1 MKSGEINSLFKNFSK
16 VIKNPKSDLKY
27 KNKFTLLIS
36 VVLSAQCTDVNV
48 NNVTKNIYP
57 KYNKPEHFVK
67 LGRKKIEKLIK
78 SIGLFRNKGKS
89 VYLLSKQL
97 IEKHNG
103 KVPKNFDD
111 LYALPGVG
119 KKTASVVLN
128 EGFGL
133 PTIAVDTHVFRVSN
147 RTGLAYGKNPDKVQ
161 ENLYKAAKQLI
172 IKAKKFEK
180 KDKLEKALKLYSKA
194 YDKLLK
200 AYDKDKKN
208 PDILN
213 YLGFTLRKAGNFEEA
228 EKFYLEGLE
237 IKPDHEGINEYLGE
251 LYVKTNRV
259 ELAKERLEVLKGC
272 KCEEFEELKE
282 LIDKN

>member
-1 MKSGEINSLFKNFSK
+1 MKSGEINSLFRNLSR

-27 KNKFTLLIS
+27 KSKFTLLVS

-78 SIGLFRNKGKS
+78 SIGLFRNKSKS

-111 LYALPGVG
+111 LHALPGVG
-119 KKTASVVLN
+119 RKTANVVLN

-133 PTIAVDTHVFRVSN
+133 STIAVDTHIFRVSN
-147 RTGLAYGKNPDKVQ
+147 RTKLAEGKNPDQVEQ
-161 ENLYKAAKQLI
+161 ALYKVVPNKYLKDAHHLLLLHGRYTCKARTPSCNKCVI
-172 IKAKKFEK
+172 IKF
-180 KDKLEKALKLYSKA
+180 
-194 YDKLLK
+194 
-200 AYDKDKKN
+200 
-208 PDILN
+208 
-213 YLGFTLRKAGNFEEA
+213 
-228 EKFYLEGLE
+228 
-237 IKPDHEGINEYLGE
+237 
-251 LYVKTNRV
+251 
-259 ELAKERLEVLKGC
+259 C
-272 KCEEFEELKE
+272 KYNQKE
-282 LIDKN
+282 LR

>member
-1 MKSGEINSLFKNFSK
+1 MKSEEINSLFKNLTN

-27 KNKFTLLIS
+27 KNKFTLLVS

-48 NNVTKNIYP
+48 NNVTKKIYS
-57 KYNKPEHFVK
+57 KYNKPNHFVK

-78 SIGLFRNKGKS
+78 SIGLFRNKAKS

-133 PTIAVDTHVFRVSN
+133 PTVAVDTHVFRVSN
-147 RTGLAYGKNPDKVQ
+147 RTGLAPGKNPDEVQ
-161 ENLYKAAKQLI
+161 KKLYEVVPKKYLKKAGHTILLHGRYTCKARAPSCKTCVI
-172 IKAKKFEK
+172 IK
-180 KDKLEKALKLYSKA
+180 Y
-194 YDKLLK
+194 
-200 AYDKDKKN
+200 
-208 PDILN
+208 
-213 YLGFTLRKAGNFEEA
+213 
-228 EKFYLEGLE
+228 
-237 IKPDHEGINEYLGE
+237 
-251 LYVKTNRV
+251 
-259 ELAKERLEVLKGC
+259 C
-272 KCEEFEELKE
+272 KYNNKE
-282 LIDKN
+282 L

>member
-1 MKSGEINSLFKNFSK
+1 MKSGEINSLFKNLSK

-27 KNKFTLLIS
+27 KNKFTLLVS

-78 SIGLFRNKGKS
+78 SIGLFRNKAKS
-89 VYLLSKQL
+89 VYLLSKDL
-97 IEKHNG
+97 IEEHNE

-119 KKTASVVLN
+119 RKTASVVLN

-147 RTGLAYGKNPDKVQ
+147 RTGLAGGKNPDEVQ
-161 ENLYKAAKQLI
+161 QNLYKVVPKKYLKKAGHLI
-172 IKAKKFEK
+172 LLHGRHTCKAKKPLCKKCVIRKYCDFE
-180 KDKLEKALKLYSKA
+180 
-194 YDKLLK
+194 
-200 AYDKDKKN
+200 N
-208 PDILN
+208 
-213 YLGFTLRKAGNFEEA
+213 
-228 EKFYLEGLE
+228 
-237 IKPDHEGINEYLGE
+237 
-251 LYVKTNRV
+251 
-259 ELAKERLEVLKGC
+259 
-272 KCEEFEELKE
+272 KE
-282 LIDKN
+282 LN